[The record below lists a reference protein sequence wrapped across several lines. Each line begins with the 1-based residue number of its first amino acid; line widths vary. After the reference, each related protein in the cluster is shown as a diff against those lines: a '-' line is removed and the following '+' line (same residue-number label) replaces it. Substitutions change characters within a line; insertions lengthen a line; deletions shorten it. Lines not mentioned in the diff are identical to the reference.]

1 VKVLDQLGALLD
13 AEFAALKAG
22 DAEQVMALAGQKLDL
37 VQQLQAL
44 APPEEALQRLIE
56 KNRANGVLAR
66 SGLALLNQ
74 VLGAGSHYGQG
85 SAPSRVGQFL
95 SKSA

>member
-1 VKVLDQLGALLD
+1 MSVLDQLDALLD

-22 DAEQVMALAGQKLDL
+22 DAEQVLALAGQKRSL
-37 VQQLQAL
+37 VQQLQDL
-44 APPEEALQRLIE
+44 SPPREDLQRLIQ

-85 SAPSRVGQFL
+85 TAPSRVGQFL